1 MKIFFAICIDKIML
15 YRIIIS
21 MKTTIIIIMTLIAF
35 LEYQIHSHE
44 KGGSTC
50 DDDNR

>member
-21 MKTTIIIIMTLIAF
+21 MKTTIIIMALIAF